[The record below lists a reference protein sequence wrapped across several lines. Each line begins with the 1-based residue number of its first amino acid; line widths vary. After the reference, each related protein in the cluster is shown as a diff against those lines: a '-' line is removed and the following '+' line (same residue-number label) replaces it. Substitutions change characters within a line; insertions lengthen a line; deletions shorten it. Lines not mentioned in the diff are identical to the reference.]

1 MRTLKSTFTLPE
13 YITNE
18 LSSLAQE
25 LGEKKSHIVA
35 EALMQYFDTIDL
47 KIAKIRSEEVK
58 SGKVK
63 PIAFEDIKA
72 ELGL

>member
-1 MRTLKSTFTLPE
+1 
-13 YITNE
+13 
-18 LSSLAQE
+18 
-25 LGEKKSHIVA
+25 
-35 EALMQYFDTIDL
+35 MQYFDTIDL